1 MSEELIPT
9 NRQEKIMSD
18 TIRALNGDDVTDA
31 LVPGWD
37 DEYFLDNILKAAQ
50 GEDPQYNLEPRWH
63 HQKFYKAIAEA
74 IAESGGGGSP
84 WTLVAS
90 KEFTVNT
97 SSTSVVDVGTID
109 CGSALAQG
117 DKLIFTIVRDKAG
130 KRAGYFY
137 GGYNICLN
145 YEIKDTPSA
154 QPLKNIVSNAMYG
167 QDANSKWYNLNN
179 AYGVYVK
186 SVNCTRENASAT
198 VSARYYSTLGTI
210 DGTYLVE
217 IYTLDFPN
225 GLIFLD
231 GLPIT

>member
-1 MSEELIPT
+1 
-9 NRQEKIMSD
+9 MSD
-18 TIRALNGDDVTDA
+18 ELTVANHNESWLKGIADGDTDS
-31 LVPGWD
+31 
-37 DEYFLDNILKAAQ
+37 
-50 GEDPQYNLEPRWH
+50 LEPMTHKELW
-63 HQKFYKAIAEA
+63 YKAIADGDVPDFLHPVTHEELWLQK